1 MKKIFLSA
9 VMMAAMVMGIN
20 ADEYKHISPVTLKL
34 VEFDLDG
41 MRASCGDNLSQYV
54 SQLENL
60 QSDIERQDKDIAEAQ
75 KNLKAEKKLYDIQ
88 SDFLKGRK
96 DMIKNE
102 KKYYEGESKNYDT
115 QLKNIQKQRTTI
127 QNMKDVSSVAMQDQ
141 LNLLNNLEQDCNERK
156 AHSAEMIE
164 KITREDEKG
173 LDDSYETLSQY
184 LIELNDK
191 TTRLENLAV
200 QSKSQMAMV
209 KAQIKNIKDQIKA
222 TAKK

>member
-115 QLKNIQKQRTTI
+115 QLKNIQKQRCVI
-127 QNMKDVSSVAMQDQ
+127 DELEEKVAIMLEGNGLEKDNPMID
-141 LNLLNNLEQDCNERK
+141 EDFW
-156 AHSAEMIE
+156 AE
-164 KITREDEKG
+164 
-173 LDDSYETLSQY
+173 DSCE
-184 LIELNDK
+184 
-191 TTRLENLAV
+191 
-200 QSKSQMAMV
+200 
-209 KAQIKNIKDQIKA
+209 
-222 TAKK
+222 